1 MPEQEFEAPPTRILN
16 NGMRK
21 PPGPRKW
28 YSPIKVRTTIVYNLL
43 HFVLNAIHNNYV
55 CKY

>member
-1 MPEQEFEAPPTRILN
+1 MPEQEFEVPPSRILN

-28 YSPIKVRTTIVYNLL
+28 YSPIKVRRMRIRVQAY
-43 HFVLNAIHNNYV
+43 
-55 CKY
+55 